1 MHLQTTAQ
9 AYPGLVEADV
19 ERELDDERHE
29 LRRHEMSKLRDEGRQ
44 ELRAVRFL
52 VRLPAARGL
61 DLLQVRVRAASSPFT
76 FIIVITFSGDN
87 RAGAKENGPDRTSV
101 VAEIC

>member
-29 LRRHEMSKLRDEGRQ
+29 LRRHEMRKLRDEGRQ
-44 ELRAVRFL
+44 HGGLR
-52 VRLPAARGL
+52 
-61 DLLQVRVRAASSPFT
+61 
-76 FIIVITFSGDN
+76 I
-87 RAGAKENGPDRTSV
+87 
-101 VAEIC
+101 